1 MFFEHVCQIIQCL
14 CKYSKGVE
22 RDRVLNK
29 FKQKDFEKLARLVE
43 LHKEYSQLITKT
55 ETKEK
60 GIKEYLIK
68 LENGL
73 NTLINIDFSLLFV
86 ITKGDKWIKQERLKL
101 MKIEGVT
108 FEEIKKNLLEFVTFI
123 EERKGIKSDKEVILN
138 LIKEYEK

>member
-1 MFFEHVCQIIQCL
+1 M
-14 CKYSKGVE
+14 
-22 RDRVLNK
+22 
-29 FKQKDFEKLARLVE
+29 
-43 LHKEYSQLITKT
+43 ITKT

-86 ITKGDKWIKQERLKL
+86 ITKGDKWIKQEGLKL